1 MPRFALSLAAAVLA
15 GAAASAAAQDQYQQ
29 PQYPQPQYEQPQ
41 YQQPYQQPYQQQY
54 PDQYQQQYPQPYP
67 GQQPGY
73 GYPDQQYGNQNIVGS
88 FIDQLIGNRY
98 DVSDR
103 QAIRRCGLAAVQ
115 EAESRYRPYF
125 NGMPFA
131 YQGYRSH
138 VRVSDITSVQRRLL
152 VTRVKGYLDTTRRG
166 NRDWNRRDRGDADL
180 TFRCDVDR
188 RGNVSD
194 LRVERTRYWRN

>member
-1 MPRFALSLAAAVLA
+1 MPRFAFSLAAALV
-15 GAAASAAAQDQYQQ
+15 GSAASAAAQDQYQQ
-29 PQYPQPQYEQPQ
+29 QYPQQPQYEQQ

-67 GQQPGY
+67 GPQQGY

-103 QAIRRCGLAAVQ
+103 QAIRRCGYAAVQ
-115 EAESRYRPYF
+115 EAENRYRPYF
-125 NGMPFA
+125 NGMPYAF
-131 YQGYRSH
+131 QGYRSH
-138 VRVSDITSVQRRLL
+138 VRVSDLTSVQRRLL

-180 TFRCDVDR
+180 SFRCDVDR

-194 LRVERTRYWRN
+194 VRIERTRFWRN